1 MKKINVS
8 KSHAR
13 AMDFLKIKCESGASR
28 SQIKRVQ
35 MNKASLQKLNIAQAY
50 PSLPIVDYVPFLDGG
65 RKLDERKRKFGVC
78 SNSLGK
84 GSEFANSLGERDV
97 V

>member
-1 MKKINVS
+1 MLVLCISS
-8 KSHAR
+8 KSNANP
-13 AMDFLKIKCESGASR
+13 ALQEVKY
-28 SQIKRVQ
+28 KRVQ

-65 RKLDERKRKFGVC
+65 RKLDERKGKFGVC